1 MKKNM
6 LFYGENKIT
15 IEELQEELQE
25 ELTAR
30 LSNPVDIT
38 VSIKG

>member
-1 MKKNM
+1 M

-15 IEELQEELQE
+15 IEELQE